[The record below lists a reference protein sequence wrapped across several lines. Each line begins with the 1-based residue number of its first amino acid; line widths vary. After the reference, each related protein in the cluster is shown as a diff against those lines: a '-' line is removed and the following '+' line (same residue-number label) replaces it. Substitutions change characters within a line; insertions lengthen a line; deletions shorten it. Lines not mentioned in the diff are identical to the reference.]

1 MKSTG
6 LYHYTS
12 IDYLLKI
19 VTPFDIDFIATYYKY
34 YKKYNYEWIKDKG
47 ESIVQKICIVNNWK
61 FDPAHLSYDPYIVS
75 FCTNPDSYY
84 MWNEF
89 NGHGSEVMISFNLDL
104 FLFAI
109 GIVKLE
115 CLVPC
120 VYINEKPSDNEIVD
134 AVMQIMSSDF
144 FEDIEQEDI
153 LKLAIMGVMQGQFN
167 QEEEIRYVKLCSRYM
182 TVYPKDEGVLSEL
195 YKVPEDK
202 YHIHIQFPIGLI
214 NRIVLRN
221 DVSDDDYKDVVKHMV
236 KCGYDPKIIIKQNE

>member
-1 MKSTG
+1 MPCA
-6 LYHYTS
+6 LCIY
-12 IDYLLKI
+12 
-19 VTPFDIDFIATYYKY
+19 
-34 YKKYNYEWIKDKG
+34 IK
-47 ESIVQKICIVNNWK
+47 
-61 FDPAHLSYDPYIVS
+61 
-75 FCTNPDSYY
+75 
-84 MWNEF
+84 
-89 NGHGSEVMISFNLDL
+89 
-104 FLFAI
+104 
-109 GIVKLE
+109 
-115 CLVPC
+115 
-120 VYINEKPSDNEIVD
+120 EKPSDNEIVD

-153 LKLAIMGVMQGQFN
+153 LKLAIMGVMLGQFN

-202 YHIHIQFPIGLI
+202 YHIHIQFQRWLI